1 MLVHQATLASS
12 CSVSRASAAGNKA
25 AEPLDNYE
33 LPTRTDLLM
42 RKYSGISPVAG
53 GALGLGAGLLL
64 NSLGP
69 VATGVLGA
77 VVGLPVGAIGGFL
90 GGGLVDLI
98 FKISRGSK
106 HKMGGI
112 TSAGVV
118 LGVVAGAVGGFM
130 SGASLSVHPAL
141 LLVPAGVQLGV
152 LAHKGLQMLAKD
164 KTSPV
169 RDLYK
174 SVKSDPARYPTA
186 TARPVL
192 QALRDLEKKGWQIDK
207 TEGALAFIEDPS
219 KGGMISVRGKGSSLA
234 SDVPVDKVERL
245 RNWVLGQNLD
255 QLEDP
260 GLARLVNNE
269 KFVSDS
275 GLGGIRGSYAPEEK
289 DSFWK
294 LESLKAYDE
303 LRAGQ
308 PINLWHDGI
317 AFRMDPSKGMNVEQF
332 LRESKEL
339 TRIYDEALGPAFK
352 AETLS
357 KGQAEGLFNGML
369 KLADAGAYPSIQ
381 EAGQAMVGWAA
392 ASKAHGGSSYQD
404 SPALVELLSRTPDV
418 ATMDSLTQKFTLVDT
433 LKAVKHLQARPV
445 DEAARQRFVRLARG
459 LGDVDQ
465 AARLNGIMGSLS
477 APVYDA
483 YLGVVDQLASSSQ
496 AQGLLVDFAML
507 AAFSN
512 SPEEM
517 AHQAASFSTLVQGLG
532 QRAPEAGPIFAHLR
546 SQASSPAEL
555 DEKVQ
560 EFLRQP
566 VQPPTPPTGDPVTFP
581 REEMSQLLDWR
592 ASGEAMK
599 ALEGM
604 KSKQQQTFVRLIKAT
619 HDLPT
624 AVRGQAV
631 LEHLTS
637 EQATRNLAVV
647 EKLVEQRGGQG
658 SPDVLLDYL
667 TLLAGRRPEQTLE
680 EVAADY
686 GGLLFGV
693 TQLGKPEEA
702 APTFAWIRQ
711 AQAGGNPAST
721 RDLTDRFL
729 KSFLITGDGEK
740 SRQLMFE
747 QETTQSGVQE
757 TNGTVLVGGIRIN
770 KRVQDKK

>member
-1 MLVHQATLASS
+1 MLVHQATIAPMQSA
-12 CSVSRASAAGNKA
+12 SRASSAVA
-25 AEPLDNYE
+25 PLDNYE
-33 LPTRTDLLM
+33 QPTRTDLLM
-42 RKYSGISPVAG
+42 RKYSGLSPVAG
-53 GALGLGAGLLL
+53 GALGLGAGMLLD
-64 NSLGP
+64 SLGP

-77 VVGLPVGAIGGFL
+77 AIGIPVGAIGGFL

-106 HKMGGI
+106 HKMGNI

-118 LGVVAGAVGGFM
+118 LGVVAGAVGGYM

-152 LAHKGLQMLAKD
+152 LAHKGLQLLAKD

-174 SVKSDPARYPTA
+174 AVKADPAKYPEA
-186 TARPVL
+186 SAKPVL
-192 QALRDLEKKGWQIDK
+192 QALRDLEKKGWQIEK
-207 TEGALAFIEDPS
+207 TEGALAYIEDPS
-219 KGGMISVRGKGSSLA
+219 KGGVVSVRGKSSSLA

-245 RNWVLGQNLD
+245 RNWVLGENLD

-260 GLARLVNNE
+260 ALAKRVNRE
-269 KFVSDS
+269 QFVSDS
-275 GLGGIRGSYAPEEK
+275 GLGGIRGSYAPDEK

-317 AFRMDPSKGMNVEQF
+317 AFRMDPSKGISVEQF
-332 LRESKEL
+332 LSESKEL
-339 TRIYDEALGPAFK
+339 SRIYDEALGPAFK
-352 AETLS
+352 ADTLS
-357 KGQAEGLFNGML
+357 KSHAEGLFNGML
-369 KLADAGAYPSIQ
+369 ELADSGACPSIQ
-381 EAGQAMVGWAA
+381 EAGQTMVRWAA

-404 SPALVELLSRTPDV
+404 SPALSNLLSRPVDV
-418 ATMDSLTQKFTLVDT
+418 ATVDRLTEKFTLSDT
-433 LKAVKHLQARPV
+433 LKAVNHLQARPL

-465 AARLNGIMGSLS
+465 AARLNGIMGGLS

-483 YLGVVDQLASSSQ
+483 YLGVVDQLSSSSQ

-507 AAFSN
+507 VAFSN

-517 AHQAASFSTLVQGLG
+517 ARQAASFSALVQGLG
-532 QRAPEAGPIFAHLR
+532 ERAPEAGPLFARLR
-546 SQASSPAEL
+546 SQTSSPAEL
-555 DEKVQ
+555 DQKVQ
-560 EFLRQP
+560 EYLRQP
-566 VQPPTPPTGDPVTFP
+566 ILPTTPATGDPVTFN
-581 REEMSQLLDWR
+581 RDAMSKLLDWR
-592 ASGEAMK
+592 ASADAMK

-604 KSKQQQTFVRLIKAT
+604 KSAQQQTFVRLIQAT

-624 AVRGQAV
+624 AVRGQAI
-631 LEHLTS
+631 LEHLTP

-686 GGLLFGV
+686 GGLLTGV

-711 AQAGGNPAST
+711 AQAGGNAAST
-721 RDLTDRFL
+721 RELTDRFL

-740 SRQLMFE
+740 SRQLMFQE
-747 QETTQSGVQE
+747 ETTPSGVQE
-757 TNGTVLVGGIRIN
+757 TGGTVVVGGIRIN
-770 KRVQDKK
+770 KRKS